1 MNSVVKRSFLKSF
14 DAVVLIGFGGPEK
27 PEDVVPFL
35 EDVTAGRGVPPERL
49 RLVAKQYEQIG
60 GVSPYNRLTRDQAG
74 ALQKLLNSRGL
85 EIPVHLGFAHS
96 NPRIADTLVELSRQG
111 KMNIFAVIMAPHRS
125 PASYD
130 KYVKKAE
137 EALETMKALGLGLP
151 QIIYAPEWH
160 NRPGFINAIAD
171 RVKDG
176 YAQLSAAEKERHR
189 AELILTAH
197 SIPRKMALES
207 PYSKQFE
214 ETCQL
219 VTHKVGM
226 PYYQTAF
233 TSRSGRPEDPWL
245 EPDLTEFI
253 NLRTYEDLAA
263 CVVAPVGFLVDHVEV
278 LYDIDVKAA
287 EKAKWKGLHMV
298 RAKTVGTHPSF
309 IAMLSSLV
317 EEALAS

>member
-1 MNSVVKRSFLKSF
+1 MTSKFDSVL
-14 DAVVLIGFGGPEK
+14 LIGFGGPER
-27 PEDVVPFL
+27 PEDVTTFL
-35 EDVTAGRGVPPERL
+35 EDVTAGKNIPPERL
-49 RLVAKQYEQIG
+49 KLVAKQYEQIG
-60 GVSPYNRLTRDQAG
+60 GVSPYNRLTREQAG
-74 ALQKLLNSRGL
+74 ALQKLLSSRGL
-85 EIPVHLGFAHS
+85 DIPVEVGFAHS
-96 NPRIADTLVELSRQG
+96 APRISDTLADLARQG
-111 KMNIFAVIMAPHRS
+111 KTKIFAIIMAPHRS

-130 KYVKKAE
+130 KYVKKVE
-137 EALETMKALGLGLP
+137 EALGSLKAQGLP
-151 QIIYAPEWH
+151 LPQVTYAPEWH
-160 NRPGFINAIAD
+160 NRPGFINAIAQNVRAAYD
-171 RVKDG
+171 
-176 YAQLSAAEKERHR
+176 QLSAAEKARHR

-197 SIPRKMALES
+197 SIPRKMAQDS
-207 PYSKQFE
+207 PYARQLD

-226 PYYQTAF
+226 PYYQPAY
-233 TSRSGRPEDPWL
+233 TSRSGRPEEPWM

-253 NLRTYEDLAA
+253 DRRTYEDLAA

>member
-1 MNSVVKRSFLKSF
+1 MPKSF
-14 DAVVLIGFGGPEK
+14 DAILLIGFGGPEK

-35 EDVTAGRGVPPERL
+35 EDVTAGRNIPPERL
-49 RLVAKQYEQIG
+49 KLVAKQYEQIG
-60 GVSPYNRLTRDQAG
+60 GVSPYNRLTREQAE
-74 ALQKLLNSRGL
+74 ALQKLLKSRGL
-85 EIPVHLGFAHS
+85 DIPVVMGFAHYA
-96 NPRIADTLVELSRQG
+96 PRVADTLTALARQG
-111 KMNIFAVIMAPHRS
+111 KTKIFAIIMAPHRS

-130 KYVKKAE
+130 KYVKKVD
-137 EALETMKALGLGLP
+137 EALESLKAQELP
-151 QIIYAPEWH
+151 LPEITYAPEWH
-160 NRPGFINAIAD
+160 NRPGFIHAIAQN
-171 RVKDG
+171 VQAA
-176 YAQLSAAEKERHR
+176 YEQLSEAEKARHR

-207 PYSKQFE
+207 PYAHQLD

-219 VTHKVGM
+219 VTHAVGM
-226 PYYQTAF
+226 PYYQPAF

-253 NLRTYEDLAA
+253 DRRTYEDLSA

-317 EEALAS
+317 EEAINGN

>member
-1 MNSVVKRSFLKSF
+1 MEKKY
-14 DAVVLIGFGGPEK
+14 DAVLLIGFGGPEK
-27 PEDVVPFL
+27 PEDVIPFL
-35 EDVTAGRGVPPERL
+35 EDVTAGRNIPPERL
-49 RLVAKQYEQIG
+49 KLVAKQYEKIG
-60 GVSPYNRLTRDQAG
+60 GVSPYNRLTKEQAA
-74 ALQKLLNSRGL
+74 ALENLLKARGL
-85 EIPVHLGFAHS
+85 EIPVHVGFAHS
-96 NPRIADTLVELSRQG
+96 SPRIAATLSELSQQG
-111 KMNIFAVIMAPHRS
+111 RKNIFAIIMAPHRS
-125 PASYD
+125 PASYE
-130 KYVKKAE
+130 KYLRKVD
-137 EALETMKALGLGLP
+137 EALQNLKPAP
-151 QIIYAPEWH
+151 QITYAPAWH

-171 RVKDG
+171 HVKAA
-176 YAQLSAAEKERHR
+176 YAQLSEAEKARHR

-197 SIPRKMALES
+197 SIPKKMAHES
-207 PYSKQFE
+207 PYSGQYE

-233 TSRSGRPEDPWL
+233 TSRSGRPEEPWL

-253 NLRTYEDLAA
+253 DRRTYEDLSA

-278 LYDIDVKAA
+278 LYDIDVLAA

-317 EEALAS
+317 EESQNPA